1 MKILFTDY
9 NWGKLVVVSSSVQ
22 KTDKEV
28 LQEWFFSLRYPR
40 LGEKSK
46 LKILE
51 EINDSNGQESLF
63 TRLIRLKN
71 VSCISFGA
79 NGVTMDINIVEL
91 SRNCEKTT
99 VIAYYKG
106 GTYISQS
113 GILQSL
119 EAIRHWSRYLSWRYY
134 SKEERAAIRKA
145 VSELQSLNIVIEG
158 LVWKFESF
166 ILGNSLEVYIVH
178 L

>member
-28 LQEWFFSLRYPR
+28 LLEWFSSLRYPR

-63 TRLIRLKN
+63 TSLIRLKN

-79 NGVTMDINIVEL
+79 NGITVDINIVEL
-91 SRNCEKTT
+91 SRSCGKST

-119 EAIRHWSRYLSWRYY
+119 EAIRHWARYLSWRYY
-134 SKEERAAIRKA
+134 TKEERAAIRKA
-145 VSELQSLNIVIEG
+145 VSEIPSLNVIIEG
-158 LVWKFESF
+158 VVWNFESS
-166 ILGNSLEVYIVH
+166 ILGDSLKVYIVKS
-178 L
+178 